1 MYSLSLL
8 LDLLGNSTITNL
20 CPVYSPFFG
29 SFGIA
34 LAMCLTNLG
43 SAYGIAKSSL
53 GISSLGVMKPEVVMK
68 GILPVIFAGIIP
80 IYGIIISI
88 MIVAHRLS
96 IVFFP
101 LPLCCPFTTPSFLL
115 FSRFLCLCFVC
126 EQQSSSATAFCPA
139 SLTLRPV

>member
-53 GISSLGVMKPEVVMK
+53 GISSLGVMKPEAVMK

-88 MIVAHRLS
+88 MIVSHRLS
-96 IVFFP
+96 IVFFSVHSP
-101 LPLCCPFTTPSFLL
+101 LSLVNHLSFFPSLK
-115 FSRFLCLCFVC
+115 
-126 EQQSSSATAFCPA
+126 QSSSATAFCPA

>member
-101 LPLCCPFTTPSFLL
+101 FSLAAHSPPLPSLFL
-115 FSRFLCLCFVC
+115 FSRSLCLCV
-126 EQQSSSATAFCPA
+126 
-139 SLTLRPV
+139 

>member
-96 IVFFP
+96 IVF
-101 LPLCCPFTTPSFLL
+101 SL
-115 FSRFLCLCFVC
+115 FSSAHSQLFCCFFMCFLPQ
-126 EQQSSSATAFCPA
+126 QQSSSAIAFCPA

>member
-1 MYSLSLL
+1 MYALSLL
-8 LDLLGNSTITNL
+8 MDLLGQDASSLSDSSSVINTTDRITPM

-53 GISSLGVMKPEVVMK
+53 GISSLGVMKPEVIMK

-80 IYGIIISI
+80 IYGIIVSI
-88 MIVAHRLS
+88 MVVTSSLS
-96 IVFFP
+96 PPHNTHTPTFFFH
-101 LPLCCPFTTPSFLL
+101 LC
-115 FSRFLCLCFVC
+115 
-126 EQQSSSATAFCPA
+126 
-139 SLTLRPV
+139 

>member
-96 IVFFP
+96 IVFSP
-101 LPLCCPFTTPSFLL
+101 CPFTHCVLFLFFFHVCMCVFFFPVATQYSQAWLQPSVQL
-115 FSRFLCLCFVC
+115 
-126 EQQSSSATAFCPA
+126 P
-139 SLTLRPV
+139 

>member
-101 LPLCCPFTTPSFLL
+101 FPLAAHSPPHLV
-115 FSRFLCLCFVC
+115 FSRSCVLCV
-126 EQQSSSATAFCPA
+126 
-139 SLTLRPV
+139 

>member
-53 GISSLGVMKPEVVMK
+53 GISSLGVMKPEAVMK

-88 MIVAHRLS
+88 MIVSHRLS
-96 IVFFP
+96 IVFFSVHSP
-101 LPLCCPFTTPSFLL
+101 LSLVNHLSFFLVV
-115 FSRFLCLCFVC
+115 FSRK
-126 EQQSSSATAFCPA
+126 QSSSATAFCPA